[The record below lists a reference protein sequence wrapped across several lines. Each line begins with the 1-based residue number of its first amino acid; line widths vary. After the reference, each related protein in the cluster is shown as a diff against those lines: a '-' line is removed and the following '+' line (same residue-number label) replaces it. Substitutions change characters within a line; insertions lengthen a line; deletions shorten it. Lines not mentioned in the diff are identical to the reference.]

1 MSLQWGMAKPEMQRR
16 NILFQEEDGDRYV
29 GWMLK

>member
-1 MSLQWGMAKPEMQRR
+1 MSLQWNMAKPEMQRR
-16 NILFQEEDGDRYV
+16 NILLQEEDGDRYV